1 MDEHKKDIFQKH
13 KYQNQKPRFPMNRQQ
28 THNAM
33 TTQKNGA
40 VYFKDVK
47 TLETFSSQ
55 DQKLVETSNL

>member
-33 TTQKNGA
+33 TTQL
-40 VYFKDVK
+40 K
-47 TLETFSSQ
+47 TALCISKMS
-55 DQKLVETSNL
+55 KL